1 MNLQLYNKASMF
13 AAKWHKDQK
22 YKIDSAEPFISH
34 PFNVAAILE
43 RHGLPEHVVIA
54 GLLHDVV
61 EDTACTIEEV
71 RANFPADVAALVEE
85 ATVDQTIP
93 WEERQKLTQAH
104 LRTASP
110 DYKALKCADYI
121 HHLVLFIGFV
131 DAGYSK
137 IFRHGTV
144 AEYTL
149 KYEKG
154 IAAIAEGWSH
164 PIILEAQKK
173 LAAFIQQAPKIEE

>member
-1 MNLQLYNKASMF
+1 MDLQLYNKASMF
-13 AAKWHKDQK
+13 AAKWHQDQK

-43 RHGLPEHVVIA
+43 RHGFPEHVVIA

-61 EDTACTIEEV
+61 EDTACTIQEV
-71 RANFPADVAALVEE
+71 RTNFPTEAATLVEE
-85 ATVDQTIP
+85 ATVDQNIP

-104 LRTASP
+104 LRTASV

-121 HHLVLFIGFV
+121 HHLVLFIGFAE
-131 DAGYSK
+131 AGYEK
-137 IFRHGTV
+137 VFRHGTA
-144 AEYTL
+144 AEFTL

-154 IAAIAEGWSH
+154 LAAIAEGWSH
-164 PIILEAQKK
+164 PIIAEAQKK
-173 LAAFIQQAPKIEE
+173 LVEFKQQTLRIEE

>member
-43 RHGLPEHVVIA
+43 RHGFPEHVIIA

-61 EDTACTIEEV
+61 EDTDCTIEVV
-71 RANFPADVAALVEE
+71 RANFSADVAALVEE
-85 ATVDQTIP
+85 ATVDQSIP
-93 WEERQKLTQAH
+93 WEERQKLTQDH
-104 LRTASP
+104 LRTASV

-121 HHLVLFIGFV
+121 HHLVLFVGF
-131 DAGYSK
+131 AEARYEK

-144 AEYTL
+144 EEYKQ

-154 IAAIAEGWSH
+154 IAAIAEGWEH
-164 PIILEAQKK
+164 PIIAEAQKK
-173 LAAFIQQAPKIEE
+173 LVEFTHLAPQIEE